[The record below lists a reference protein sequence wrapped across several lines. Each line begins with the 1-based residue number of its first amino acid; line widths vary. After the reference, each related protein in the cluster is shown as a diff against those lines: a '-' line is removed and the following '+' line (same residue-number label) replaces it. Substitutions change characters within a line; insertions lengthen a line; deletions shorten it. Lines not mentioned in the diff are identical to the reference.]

1 MPARFKDTQPLKTL
15 AKASQSCSAQS
26 LAYGKCI
33 GKSYTE
39 VSKDMCQ
46 AEFVAFKQCVQLDLD
61 VEIEIVIGQGRSC

>member
-1 MPARFKDTQPLKTL
+1 MPAKFKDTQPLKTL

-26 LAYGKCI
+26 LAYGKCV

-46 AEFVAFKQCVQLDLD
+46 AEFVAFRQCVQH
-61 VEIEIVIGQGRSC
+61 